1 MPEPEDN
8 PAAARLG
15 EELRQLRIAAG
26 YPSIQAL
33 AARID
38 GYGDSLIAKVE
49 QGRRTAS
56 RQLFPAWLDACAVH
70 IETKA
75 PVLTDGHRRALIAL
89 WEIALKREGPIP
101 EFIELWLKR
110 EAAAVFLRLWALNVL
125 PGLLQTYHYAHAM
138 FTLSGLDEDEASEKA
153 SARIQR
159 QAILDGPGATQVT
172 AIIYEP
178 VLHCLVGTPE
188 IMAEQ
193 LTHILE
199 MSRRPNLVIQVV
211 RDTGYFP
218 GRRAQ
223 FEIASGP
230 KIIDT
235 MVTLG
240 VEDQT
245 MEDPVLVG
253 KAAALFERI
262 RGYALTI
269 EESRALIQEALQ
281 RWQSQQ

>member
-1 MPEPEDN
+1 MSEPDEN
-8 PAAARLG
+8 SAAVRLG

-26 YPSIQAL
+26 YPSIQAF

-38 GYGDSLIAKVE
+38 GYGESLIAKVE

-101 EFIELWLKR
+101 EFIELWLAR
-110 EAAAVFLRLWALNVL
+110 EAAAAFLRLWALNVM
-125 PGLLQTYHYAHAM
+125 PGLLQTYEYAHAM

-153 SARIQR
+153 TARIQR
-159 QAILDGPGATQVT
+159 QAILDSPHATQVT
-172 AIIYEP
+172 VIIYEP
-178 VLHCLVGTPE
+178 VLHRLVGTPE
-188 IMAEQ
+188 IMGTQ
-193 LTHILE
+193 LTHLLE
-199 MSRRPNLVIQVV
+199 TSRRPNLVIQVV

-218 GRRAQ
+218 GLRGQ

-230 KIIDT
+230 KITDT
-235 MVTLG
+235 MVLWG

-245 MEDPVLVG
+245 MDDPVIVG

-269 EESRALIQEALQ
+269 EESRAFIQEALQ